1 MIIPGDGVKP
11 ERGMGGR
18 PPHQICFIFQPLT
31 LRSNQKG
38 ELMEINHFFPKGAFF
53 KRTIHQLF
61 IYILIIILMSN
72 LSALVDVFLHP
83 EIPYF
88 DTEHLIVGGVT
99 GLVSS
104 ILLGL
109 LIFYTW
115 RLEKALKRINKI
127 ESFLPI
133 CANCKKIR
141 IPNLDP
147 HNKESWQSIESYI
160 TEKTATL
167 FSHGI
172 CPECAAALYPQVFVD
187 ICTDNY

>member
-1 MIIPGDGVKP
+1 
-11 ERGMGGR
+11 
-18 PPHQICFIFQPLT
+18 
-31 LRSNQKG
+31 
-38 ELMEINHFFPKGAFF
+38 MEINHFLPEGTFF

-72 LSALVDVFLHP
+72 LSALVDAFLHP

-104 ILLGL
+104 ILLGS
-109 LIFYTW
+109 LIFYTR
-115 RLEKALKRINKI
+115 RLEKALKRIHKI

-147 HNKESWQSIESYI
+147 NNKESWQSIESYI

-172 CPECAAALYPQVFVD
+172 CPECATALYPQMFMDV
-187 ICTDNY
+187 CMDNT

>member
-1 MIIPGDGVKP
+1 MD
-11 ERGMGGR
+11 
-18 PPHQICFIFQPLT
+18 L
-31 LRSNQKG
+31 
-38 ELMEINHFFPKGAFF
+38 NHFLPEGAMS

-61 IYILIIILMSN
+61 IYVLIIILMSN
-72 LSALVDVFLHP
+72 LNALVDAFLHP

-109 LIFYTW
+109 LIFYT
-115 RLEKALKRINKI
+115 RHLEKALKRINMI

-141 IPNLDP
+141 IPNSNP

-160 TEKTATL
+160 TEKTTTQ

-172 CPECAAALYPQVFVD
+172 CPECATTLYPQVHVD
-187 ICTDNY
+187 VCTDNT

>member
-1 MIIPGDGVKP
+1 MD
-11 ERGMGGR
+11 
-18 PPHQICFIFQPLT
+18 L
-31 LRSNQKG
+31 
-38 ELMEINHFFPKGAFF
+38 NHFLPEYAMT
-53 KRTIHQLF
+53 KRTIHQFF

-72 LSALVDVFLHP
+72 LNALVDAFLHP
-83 EIPYF
+83 ELPYF

-109 LIFYTW
+109 LIFYT
-115 RLEKALKRINKI
+115 RHLKKALKRINTI

-141 IPNLDP
+141 IPNP
-147 HNKESWQSIESYI
+147 NPNNKESWQSLESYI
-160 TEKTATL
+160 TEKTATR

-172 CPECAAALYPQVFVD
+172 CPECATALYPQIHRDVY
-187 ICTDNY
+187 TDNT

>member
-1 MIIPGDGVKP
+1 MD
-11 ERGMGGR
+11 
-18 PPHQICFIFQPLT
+18 L
-31 LRSNQKG
+31 
-38 ELMEINHFFPKGAFF
+38 NHFLPEGTMF

-72 LSALVDVFLHP
+72 LNALVDAFLHP
-83 EIPYF
+83 ELPYF

-109 LIFYTW
+109 LIFYT
-115 RLEKALKRINKI
+115 RHLKKALKRINTI

-141 IPNLDP
+141 IPNPNPND
-147 HNKESWQSIESYI
+147 KESWQSLESYI
-160 TEKTATL
+160 TEKTATR

-172 CPECAAALYPQVFVD
+172 CPECATALYPQIHRDV
-187 ICTDNY
+187 CTDNT

>member
-1 MIIPGDGVKP
+1 M
-11 ERGMGGR
+11 
-18 PPHQICFIFQPLT
+18 T
-31 LRSNQKG
+31 
-38 ELMEINHFFPKGAFF
+38 

-61 IYILIIILMSN
+61 IYSVIIILMSN
-72 LSALVDVFLHP
+72 LNALVDAFLHP

-109 LIFYTW
+109 LIFYT
-115 RLEKALKRINKI
+115 RHLEKALKRIDKI

-133 CANCKKIR
+133 CTNCKKIR
-141 IPNLDP
+141 IPNSNLY
-147 HNKESWQSIESYI
+147 NKESWQSIESYI
-160 TEKTATL
+160 TEKTATQ

-172 CPECAAALYPQVFVD
+172 CPECAAEFYPQIYMD
-187 ICTDNY
+187 ACSDNT